1 MRLLALVLLLREDH
15 GKIWG
20 AMRMLAVPTRS
31 KCLDHR
37 TFPTLLSSSY
47 WKSKPYHKTAYISQY
62 PQRWKLKCR
71 LNLRISSPRRNN
83 SRRRSE
89 RG

>member
-31 KCLDHR
+31 KCLNR

-47 WKSKPYHKTAYISQY
+47 
-62 PQRWKLKCR
+62 
-71 LNLRISSPRRNN
+71 
-83 SRRRSE
+83 
-89 RG
+89 